1 MKILRDN
8 CIHSISGSQKR
19 VLTLVRL
26 GLWGNA
32 KADIHA
38 KEILSHL
45 PDDEWERIFKISIEQ
60 AVAAVAFDGILA
72 LKDCSDGQTVAQKD
86 PLPPRPLYLK
96 WAARTSMIEDA
107 NKRLDETI
115 GKLNALYTCN
125 GLHPVLLKGQG
136 LAANYMTPLHRQ
148 CGDIDVFFGMKE
160 WAAACKMLTDKGI
173 KQHGPCSATHAGFF
187 LDKCVY
193 TENHRRILRMYNPL
207 TNRRLNNYV
216 KEWHPEK
223 VEMPEG
229 TVHENIALP
238 LPPVTFNSVYTFLH
252 LFHHYVTGGVGLRQ
266 ICDWCR
272 LLYVRHNDIDREE
285 FMQMMMKMRILK
297 AAKAFGYIAV
307 EYLGLAAEY
316 LPFSIDTE
324 KSEEKTNGDRIIS
337 EIFVKGNFG
346 QYDPVSGKRPDKYWA
361 GKWFTFKR
369 ILKESRNVRF
379 ISAGEAFWSPIILT
393 TDFIKNQLN
402 KTDSIL

>member
-8 CIHSISGSQKR
+8 SIHSLSGTQKR

-26 GLWGNA
+26 GLWGNT

-38 KEILSHL
+38 KADAHTKEIFMHL
-45 PDDEWERIFKISIEQ
+45 PDDEWERIFRISIEQ
-60 AVAAVAFDGILA
+60 AVSAVAFDGISA
-72 LKDCSDGQTVAQKD
+72 LKICSAEQSGAQQNT
-86 PLPPRPLYLK
+86 LPPRALYLK

-115 GKLNALYTCN
+115 GKLNALYTGN

-136 LAANYMTPLHRQ
+136 LAANYINPLHRQ

-160 WAAACKMLTDKGI
+160 WAAACKILTDSGI

-187 LDKCVY
+187 LDKYVY

-207 TNRRLNNYV
+207 TNRRLNSYV
-216 KEWHPEK
+216 RKWHPDK

-229 TVHENIALP
+229 TVHENIAMP
-238 LPPVTFNSVYTFLH
+238 LPPVTFNAVYTFLH

-266 ICDWCR
+266 LCDWCR
-272 LLYVRHNDIDREE
+272 LLYVRRNDIDREE
-285 FMQMMMKMRILK
+285 FIQMMKRMRVLK

-307 EYLGLAAEY
+307 EYLGLSAEC

-324 KSEEKTNGDRIIS
+324 KINGDRIIS
-337 EIFVKGNFG
+337 EIFIKGNFG

-393 TDFIKNQLN
+393 TDFIKNQLHKN
-402 KTDSIL
+402 